1 MIKGYDQ
8 RSNHIWDP
16 RLDHCQSNRIAEGG
30 SPTPSPI
37 RVAIWAYYV
46 IGVYQTVY
54 QYVQRT
60 YTRGGVYTRTHDD
73 VSHNARMCVGSAR
86 DAERGVRRVPGVAL
100 RSVRHGTRVDTAT

>member
-1 MIKGYDQ
+1 MNNGRAI
-8 RSNHIWDP
+8 RAP
-16 RLDHCQSNRIAEGG
+16 RLDHSQLNRIAEGG

-37 RVAIWAYYV
+37 RAAIWAYYV

-60 YTRGGVYTRTHDD
+60 YTRGGVYTRTDDD

-86 DAERGVRRVPGVAL
+86 RRARRVPGVAL